1 LRWKNMGSVTYNVL
15 EYGIDAAV
23 WAIGYPW

>member
-1 LRWKNMGSVTYNVL
+1 MGSVTYNVL

-23 WAIGYPW
+23 WAIGYPWWVVGD